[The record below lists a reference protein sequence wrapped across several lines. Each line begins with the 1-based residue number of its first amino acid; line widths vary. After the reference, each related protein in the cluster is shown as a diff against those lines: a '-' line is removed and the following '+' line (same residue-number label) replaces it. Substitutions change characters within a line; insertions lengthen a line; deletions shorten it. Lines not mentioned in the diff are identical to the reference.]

1 MAAPNDKPVPSTAP
15 APLTDNLCWLL
26 SRASHVLTT
35 ELTAALHALG
45 LTPRG
50 HMVLLS
56 AETGAWSQTEIA
68 KMVGL
73 DKTTMVVT
81 MDELEKAGLAE
92 RRPSPTDRRAR
103 VIVVTKAGTRLLRKA
118 DAIFDRIRGDVL
130 STLPDNDAEILVTAL
145 RTLVQNRLSE
155 PVATAQPVRRRA
167 PRATA
172 AA

>member
-1 MAAPNDKPVPSTAP
+1 MAAPTDTPVPATAP
-15 APLTDNLCWLL
+15 GPLTDNLCWLL

-35 ELTAALHALG
+35 ELTAALHDLG
-45 LTPRG
+45 LAPRG
-50 HMVLLS
+50 HMVLIA

-81 MDELEKAGLAE
+81 MDELERAGLAE

-130 STLPDNDAEILVTAL
+130 STLPGDQGTVLVDAL
-145 RTLVQNRLSE
+145 RTLVGDRLSE

-167 PRATA
+167 PR
-172 AA
+172 

>member
-1 MAAPNDKPVPSTAP
+1 MAAPTDTPVPAAAP
-15 APLTDNLCWLL
+15 APLTGNLCWLL

-35 ELTAALHALG
+35 ELTAALHDLG
-45 LTPRG
+45 LAPRG
-50 HMVLLS
+50 HMVLLA
-56 AETGAWSQTEIA
+56 AETGSWSQTEIA

-118 DAIFDRIRGDVL
+118 DAIFERIRGDVL
-130 STLPDNDAEILVTAL
+130 STLPGDQADVLVDAL
-145 RTLVQNRLSE
+145 RNLVQNRLSE
-155 PVATAQPVRRRA
+155 PAATAQPVRRRA
-167 PRATA
+167 PRAA
-172 AA
+172 

>member
-1 MAAPNDKPVPSTAP
+1 MAAPSTKTSPPTAP

-26 SRASHVLTT
+26 SRASQVLSS
-35 ELTAALHALG
+35 ELSAALHDLG
-45 LTPRG
+45 LAPRG
-50 HMVLLS
+50 HMVLLA
-56 AETGAWSQTEIA
+56 AESGAYSQTEIA

-81 MDELEKAGLAE
+81 MDELERAGLAE

-130 STLPDNDAEILVTAL
+130 ATLPATQRDTLVTAL
-145 RTLVQNRLSE
+145 QQLTGDGGRLSE
-155 PVATAQPVRRRA
+155 PAPSVRTR
-167 PRATA
+167 
-172 AA
+172 